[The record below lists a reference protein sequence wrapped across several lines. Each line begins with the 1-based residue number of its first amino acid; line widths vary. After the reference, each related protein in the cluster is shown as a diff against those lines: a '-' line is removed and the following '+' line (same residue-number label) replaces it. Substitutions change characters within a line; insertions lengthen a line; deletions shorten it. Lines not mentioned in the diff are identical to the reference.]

1 MSYIL
6 DALRKADAE
15 RERGAV
21 PDLHAQLLPPGSLP
35 DEAEGA
41 ASPAWRW
48 WGLGAGLIVLAG
60 LGWLFLGRD
69 AAPPPGALAPP
80 PAVPAPPPAET
91 ATPTQALPPVPASA
105 PASTAEV
112 TATAA
117 APSASAGEPAAAAA
131 APEPPA
137 KPRPAA
143 RTATVTAP
151 KVGKAE
157 KAEKSEKA
165 AATAPAEVAKA
176 GTTPPKTEPAT
187 RTTGAAVP
195 KAEAPKT
202 SATAASTEAPAPAA
216 GTTARLP
223 SLGDLPPE
231 LRQMVPPLAIGGSVY
246 SPQPTARMVVINGQV
261 FQEGS
266 ALGSELR
273 LEQIRQKTA
282 VLSIRGTR
290 FEVPL

>member
-1 MSYIL
+1 MT
-6 DALRKADAE
+6 E
-15 RERGAV
+15 
-21 PDLHAQLLPPGSLP
+21 
-35 DEAEGA
+35 
-41 ASPAWRW
+41 
-48 WGLGAGLIVLAG
+48 
-60 LGWLFLGRD
+60 
-69 AAPPPGALAPP
+69 
-80 PAVPAPPPAET
+80 
-91 ATPTQALPPVPASA
+91 
-105 PASTAEV
+105 
-112 TATAA
+112 
-117 APSASAGEPAAAAA
+117 
-131 APEPPA
+131 
-137 KPRPAA
+137 
-143 RTATVTAP
+143 P

-157 KAEKSEKA
+157 KAEKAEKA

-202 SATAASTEAPAPAA
+202 SATAASTDAPAPAPA
-216 GTTARLP
+216 SGTTVRLP

-246 SPQPTARMVVINGQV
+246 SPQATARMVIINGQV

-266 ALGSELR
+266 ALGPDLR